1 MSRAWIVAY
10 SGVFIVRASLGV
22 DEPGLGEQ
30 KEGCEVRVRA
40 EARPVRDAA
49 GSLGTVVQGPDR
61 ALGRTE
67 GQDEGRVGRRTQMAQ
82 GCECACR
89 KVQEEVLLIAK

>member
-49 GSLGTVVQGPDR
+49 GSLGTVV
-61 ALGRTE
+61 
-67 GQDEGRVGRRTQMAQ
+67 
-82 GCECACR
+82 
-89 KVQEEVLLIAK
+89 